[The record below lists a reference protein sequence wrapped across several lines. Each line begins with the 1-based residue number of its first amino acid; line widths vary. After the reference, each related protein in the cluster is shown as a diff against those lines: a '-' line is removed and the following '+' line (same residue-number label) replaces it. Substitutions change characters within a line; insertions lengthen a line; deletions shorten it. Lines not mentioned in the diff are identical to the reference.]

1 MQINTP
7 QNVPGL
13 QKLSPTSPRTK
24 QTPRKNTN
32 PIRTTSLSPA
42 TQTTSQSA
50 VPQIDTKVTTQT
62 AAISPSFVKP
72 PTLTLIGANTTPV
85 KPSIVSVVPPMPP
98 KLATIPVSQ
107 TPTKP
112 VQSTPARN
120 VNTTD
125 AKPNIGAIKAETIP
139 ITSATAPKEIKA
151 EQNKNSDIK
160 INKVDKTENIITQK
174 TTETVKSEKTVA
186 NTSAAEAAIKTEES
200 KSKQNT
206 SPNFN
211 TTSNKNQIV
220 SQEKEKKKL
229 NTSTVAKSASDQV
242 TKTPTTKASEAPQST
257 ASALNTTEGRVKRN
271 RFKTIPY
278 QSPTPEFELVSK
290 ISANEA
296 INAHKKKVEEDK
308 LTLFYK

>member
-98 KLATIPVSQ
+98 KMATIPVSQ

-139 ITSATAPKEIKA
+139 ITGATAPKEIKA

-211 TTSNKNQIV
+211 ITSNKNQIV